1 MSCDGDERAKVQ
13 TLKPDVATAEPH
25 CIEAYDMRPSR
36 LGHQHILQRLPFLGN
51 LEITVA
57 LLALK
62 IVVQVD

>member
-1 MSCDGDERAKVQ
+1 
-13 TLKPDVATAEPH
+13 
-25 CIEAYDMRPSR
+25 MRLSR